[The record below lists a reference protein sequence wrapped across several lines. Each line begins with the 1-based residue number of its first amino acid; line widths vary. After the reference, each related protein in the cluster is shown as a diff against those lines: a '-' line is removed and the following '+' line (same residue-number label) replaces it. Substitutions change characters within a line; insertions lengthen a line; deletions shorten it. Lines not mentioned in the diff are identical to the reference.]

1 MNNYENVWGNTNKDW
16 CKIDV
21 KENQL
26 LSGLTALAWLG
37 MLAFAVCCIFAV
49 ITKSNVFA
57 GLSVVCLFVWLIGGI
72 PAVRMIRARRR
83 SVVFHK

>member
-1 MNNYENVWGNTNKDW
+1 MTNYEHAWGNTNKEW

-37 MLAFAVCCIFAV
+37 MLAFAVCCVFAV
-49 ITKSNVFA
+49 VTKSDVFA
-57 GLSVVCLFVWLIGGI
+57 ALSVVCLFVWLIGGI
-72 PAVRMIRARRR
+72 PALRMIRARRR
-83 SVVFHK
+83 SVVFPK